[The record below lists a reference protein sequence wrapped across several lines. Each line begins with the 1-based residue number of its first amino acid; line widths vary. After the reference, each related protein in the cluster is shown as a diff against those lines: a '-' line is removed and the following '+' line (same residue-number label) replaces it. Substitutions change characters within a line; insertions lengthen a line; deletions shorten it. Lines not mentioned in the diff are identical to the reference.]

1 MQAVAGPQS
10 LLRRAPVP
18 GINGAMHKT
27 GAAMRGS
34 GLGSVLFAAAAALV
48 FATACSPSGQNAS
61 APPSAPPILFQW
73 EDYVDP
79 PFLADYQKTHNE
91 KPQTAIYADEDEGF
105 AKMRAGYKPDVMG
118 PCYYEFPRWQEAG
131 LLQPIDTSKLKNW
144 SKLPEGLRN
153 LPGTSA
159 GDRKVWFVPHYWG
172 NTSITYRTD
181 LAPEYVGHESWDIL
195 FDPKYKGRVAV
206 LEGVDDTIP
215 FIAHMIGVDPYNMSD
230 ADWQRVQAKLKQLV
244 GQVRFV
250 SSDDTSLAQGLAS
263 GELVAAMSWRVIYA
277 TLKSEGKP
285 VAYMNPP
292 GGMFTYVCGLVMH
305 KEAKDYDKALALI
318 DSSLSDEAAHY
329 TIDHI
334 GDGPANVQAL
344 EKEPDAEFEK
354 IGIPRDV
361 ENFLKTGT
369 FQQRLK
375 DKEKIVN
382 AWTEIRAGL

>member
-1 MQAVAGPQS
+1 
-10 LLRRAPVP
+10 L
-18 GINGAMHKT
+18 
-27 GAAMRGS
+27 
-34 GLGSVLFAAAAALV
+34 
-48 FATACSPSGQNAS
+48 ATSCSPSGQNA
-61 APPSAPPILFQW
+61 AADTPVLFQW

-79 PFLADYQKTHNE
+79 PFLAEYQKARNE
-91 KPQTAIYADEDEGF
+91 KPQTSIYADEDEAF
-105 AKMRAGYKPDVMG
+105 AKMRAGFKPDVMG

-131 LLQPIDTSKLKNW
+131 LLQPIDTSKLTNW
-144 SKLPEGLRN
+144 NKLPDSLRN
-153 LPGTSA
+153 LPGISA
-159 GDRKVWFVPHYWG
+159 GDGKVWFVPHYWG

-215 FIAHMIGVDPYNMSD
+215 FIARMIGVDAYNMSD
-230 ADWQRVQAKLKQLV
+230 ADWQRVQEKLKQLV

-277 TLKSEGKP
+277 TLKAEGKP

-292 GGMFTYVCGLVMH
+292 GGMFTYVCGLVVH
-305 KEAKDYDKALALI
+305 KDAKNYDKALAVI
-318 DSSLSDEAAHY
+318 DSSISDEAAHY

-334 GDGPANVQAL
+334 GDGPANLQAL
-344 EKEPDAEFEK
+344 EKEPDAEFQK

-361 ENFLKTGT
+361 ENFLKSGT
-369 FQQRLK
+369 LQQRLK